1 MVTFYIPFYAKN
13 VSATT
18 TEDDGLFSVTII
30 ILINI
35 ISRYWNITSVAMTAS
50 ITNIFDE
57 GSRNIFERSI
67 MLRGSITI
75 VNCNSIV
82 ILCTFCFVKRNCS
95 TRLNIQRILGWIKL
109 RDIADTELRTQAGN
123 KYTLIV

>member
-50 ITNIFDE
+50 IMNIFDE

-82 ILCTFCFVKRNCS
+82 
-95 TRLNIQRILGWIKL
+95 
-109 RDIADTELRTQAGN
+109 
-123 KYTLIV
+123 